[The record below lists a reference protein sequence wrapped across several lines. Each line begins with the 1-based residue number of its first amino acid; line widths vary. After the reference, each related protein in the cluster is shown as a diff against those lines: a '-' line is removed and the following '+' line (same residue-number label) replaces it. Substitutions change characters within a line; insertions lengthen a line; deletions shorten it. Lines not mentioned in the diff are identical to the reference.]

1 MNKFKE
7 KNPRKIDLRRKMVFT
22 FTKKKWALEEECWNL
37 FLEKGHE
44 MTWKCSNLDGTLLLL
59 DYKKGT
65 VISSD

>member
-1 MNKFKE
+1 
-7 KNPRKIDLRRKMVFT
+7 MVFT